1 MKDFP
6 QDPSVMIELLNRTA
20 EETVVRVAATADWE
34 GLIEQ
39 AMSCNPAPLQSLLL
53 QLGGKK
59 DLYPLPM
66 LEFLTLMEQYK
77 PKGGRPRKDGND
89 ALREAA
95 KAWEQSYL
103 KGTLKTVADAFSAA
117 KKLDKRR
124 DRHIDIKP
132 LPNKVRIEIKPGA
145 AKTLTRLPGVDKA
158 TDLALEAM
166 SDALMGA
173 SEEALRN
180 KIYPRKKGTTKKP
193 K

>member
-6 QDPSVMIELLNRTA
+6 KDLSVMIELLNRTA
-20 EETVVRVAATADWE
+20 EETAVRVAETADWV

-39 AMSCNPAPLQSLLL
+39 AMACNPAPLQSLLL

-59 DLYPLPM
+59 DLYPVPM
-66 LEFLTLMEQYK
+66 QKFLALMEQYK
-77 PKGGRPRKDGND
+77 PKSGRPRKDGND

-95 KAWEQSYL
+95 KAWERLYL
-103 KGTLKTVADAFSAA
+103 KGTLQTVANAYNAA
-117 KKLDKRR
+117 KRLDKRH
-124 DRHIDIKP
+124 DRHISIES
-132 LPNKVRIEIKPGA
+132 LPNRVRIEIKPGA
-145 AKTLTRLPGVDKA
+145 AKRLSRLPGVDKA
-158 TDLALEAM
+158 TDLALGAM
-166 SDALMGA
+166 SDALMGS